1 MPRLT
6 TPQQPIA
13 ASVESP
19 KGEVMTHGIT
29 IETQT
34 DQIKLETETVKQ
46 SQIEKSS
53 KASKAEQA
61 KLIN

>member
-1 MPRLT
+1 
-6 TPQQPIA
+6 
-13 ASVESP
+13 
-19 KGEVMTHGIT
+19 MTHGIT

-46 SQIEKSS
+46 SQIEKSF